1 MLLRGLGLLYDK
13 SVNDEANK
21 NRIGKHSLVTTFYS
35 AKTPKTSGFKAQR
48 TAVCYLGFLVRL

>member
-21 NRIGKHSLVTTFYS
+21 NLIGKHSLITFYS